1 MVSGEKVINRRS
13 AEESYDSET
22 ALCDSIIVDTCHY
35 TFVQT
40 HGFTT
45 QRGNPN
51 VRCGLQWLW
60 FDGVG
65 GSVLTVVPLWWGM
78 SIIGEAVYVEAESR
92 WKISASS
99 SQFCT
104 VPKTVLKYL
113 HVYVYMCICIL
124 VGDNLFLQASAW
136 INHKHNRSKKSYL
149 RPTN

>member
-22 ALCDSIIVDTCHY
+22 VLCDSIIVDTCHY

-65 GSVLTVVPLWWGM
+65 GSVLTVVPLWWSM
-78 SIIGEAVYVEAESR
+78 SIIGEAVYVEERVDEKFLPLLLNFALYL
-92 WKISASS
+92 
-99 SQFCT
+99 
-104 VPKTVLKYL
+104 KTVLKYL